1 MEKSLAAFA
10 GLTNSVRDLFL
21 SKHSIRAQLARNSV
35 WAFVGSVISQGST
48 MLAAFVL
55 ARGLGLTRF
64 GELALILATVLL
76 LGNLGE
82 AGLTL
87 TTAKFTGQWR
97 TSDPERTGRLIGCS
111 LRVTAISS
119 LFMVVL
125 LAAAGRQI
133 GHLSSASLSK
143 EVLAACGLLIF
154 DMLNRVQFGALAG
167 LEAFDG
173 SARVNLWRG
182 MLTLPCVWLGIR
194 LGNLPG
200 AILAMAIVSFST
212 FVVGHVVL
220 RQQCKARSIRL
231 GYRASL
237 ESGILTTSFALW
249 VSSLLLTGSAWVA
262 SVLLSRHSGGVAQLG
277 IFNAA
282 NRWNTALL
290 FLPNVLFQV
299 VLPMLSHKRAQEDYH
314 SCGRLISAVLG
325 MNIFVTGVGALLVVA
340 LSPMLMNWYGKEF
353 RGGSSVLSLAALGA
367 AVTAIYM
374 VGSGALW
381 GMGKPTQMLSVDIF
395 RAALFLGMCFMGL
408 ASTAWN
414 VMLAYLVSFSAG
426 SVILM
431 FYLYRE
437 LHTQPV
443 KSYVTD

>member
-220 RQQCKARSIRL
+220 DNSARRARSASGTGLRL
-231 GYRASL
+231 
-237 ESGILTTSFALW
+237 
-249 VSSLLLTGSAWVA
+249 
-262 SVLLSRHSGGVAQLG
+262 
-277 IFNAA
+277 
-282 NRWNTALL
+282 
-290 FLPNVLFQV
+290 
-299 VLPMLSHKRAQEDYH
+299 
-314 SCGRLISAVLG
+314 
-325 MNIFVTGVGALLVVA
+325 
-340 LSPMLMNWYGKEF
+340 
-353 RGGSSVLSLAALGA
+353 
-367 AVTAIYM
+367 
-374 VGSGALW
+374 
-381 GMGKPTQMLSVDIF
+381 
-395 RAALFLGMCFMGL
+395 RAA
-408 ASTAWN
+408 S
-414 VMLAYLVSFSAG
+414 
-426 SVILM
+426 
-431 FYLYRE
+431 
-437 LHTQPV
+437 
-443 KSYVTD
+443 